1 MTTVATA
8 AILVDAAIAARS
20 PTIGCTIGTG
30 PAASIAGPVRLHQS
44 QVTGYKGLGSDVW
57 LHVERINTLRRGR
70 CGEVYDSIARIPNI
84 VPVAMVECPQ
94 WRKRAKGWVD
104 SPTLAFGAADRDA
117 VFDSYWR
124 GSR

>member
-1 MTTVATA
+1 MKIAIA
-8 AILVDAAIAARS
+8 AILVAATIA
-20 PTIGCTIGTG
+20 PTIGSTIGTC
-30 PAASIAGPVRLHQS
+30 PATSVTGFLLLKYG
-44 QVTGYKGLGSDVW
+44 QVTQMKWLGSDVAP
-57 LHVERINTLRRGR
+57 HVERVNPLPYSRRR
-70 CGEVYDSIARIPNI
+70 KVFDSTARISNI